1 MCFID
6 ERTDPAYRKP
16 VSRYTFIFNATNR
29 LKPEGTITV
38 EQVDHYAI
46 GKICYGVLVFLLSF
60 FHFLEVFFSSV
71 LKKVFYSFTL
81 LFFGSKSL
89 SLQFGFLLGTYYFS
103 QVYE

>member
-16 VSRYTFIFNATNR
+16 VSRYTFIFNATNL

-46 GKICYGVLVFLLSF
+46 GK
-60 FHFLEVFFSSV
+60 EVFCVQESVVCSSRYLYAV
-71 LKKVFYSFTL
+71 AT
-81 LFFGSKSL
+81 
-89 SLQFGFLLGTYYFS
+89 
-103 QVYE
+103 QV

>member
-46 GKICYGVLVFLLSF
+46 GKRCEMSLVVLF
-60 FHFLEVFFSSV
+60 
-71 LKKVFYSFTL
+71 
-81 LFFGSKSL
+81 
-89 SLQFGFLLGTYYFS
+89 
-103 QVYE
+103 